1 MKYLI
6 LPLLLALPACSSVG
20 GRVDSLPPSSLY
32 MGDRKAVGAEMS
44 FGRHAIGLGLTYRLK
59 TDWKAPDAEEGE
71 PPINYPLTNK

>member
-1 MKYLI
+1 
-6 LPLLLALPACSSVG
+6 
-20 GRVDSLPPSSLY
+20 